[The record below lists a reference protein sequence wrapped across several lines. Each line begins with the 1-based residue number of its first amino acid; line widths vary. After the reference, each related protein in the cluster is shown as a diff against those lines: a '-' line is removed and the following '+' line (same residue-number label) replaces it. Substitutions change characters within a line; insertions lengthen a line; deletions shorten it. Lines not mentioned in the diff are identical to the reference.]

1 MQTTIAGPQRRFVR
15 RTTLEPDEYRKNFKQ
30 IDCDVLEA
38 LTSAEACG
46 VTLLISKIYL
56 RLINAPAGCWE
67 RQGVLHFTG
76 YEKEGEWVT
85 AWDQLLIVLEVASA
99 TARKAL
105 LWMHDEGI
113 IGYVAHRNGVG
124 IRIFINRAASSIA
137 RDERQKNLR
146 LIPTSSG
153 LAHTSRNEV
162 PFNDSFAVLE
172 VLDTDKNPRALESSA
187 DKTDGVKSPPD
198 FAPAAPG
205 KSEAATHSLE
215 SKRRAQEPAI
225 SESAFAESVVK
236 RLRDELGS
244 SLETAVIRA
253 AAREHERTRTWLDTH
268 CIPKATRVAQREA
281 YNVLRKHGLAP
292 NSTRNARA
300 AAEID
305 RNTYVPPRPHPLTER
320 EIAEWAEVCVSLWE
334 SQGQAIDR
342 TLAGLSVEAG
352 GFLLPPDAAKI
363 RWAAGAAAP
372 GAGTFNAPEAG
383 TN

>member
-1 MQTTIAGPQRRFVR
+1 MQITSTGPHRRFVR

-38 LTSAEACG
+38 LTSAEACR
-46 VTLLISKIYL
+46 VTPLISKIYL

-153 LAHTSRNEV
+153 SAHTSRNEV

-172 VLDTDKNPRALESSA
+172 VLETDKNPRAPESGA

-198 FAPAAPG
+198 FAPAAPPG

-215 SKRRAQEPAI
+215 SMCRAEEPAI
-225 SESAFAESVVK
+225 SERAFAESIVK

-292 NSTRNARA
+292 NSTPNARA

-305 RNTYVPPRPHPLTER
+305 RDTYVPPRPHPLAER

-352 GFLLPPDAAKI
+352 GFLLPQDAAKI
-363 RWAAGAAAP
+363 RSAAGAA
-372 GAGTFNAPEAG
+372 GAGTLNALEAG
-383 TN
+383 PK

>member
-1 MQTTIAGPQRRFVR
+1 MHITTAKPHQRFVR
-15 RTTLEPDEYRKNFKQ
+15 RTTLEPHEYRKNFKQ

-38 LTSAEACG
+38 LTSAEACR
-46 VTLLISKIYL
+46 VTPLISKIYL

-85 AWDQLLIVLEVASA
+85 AWDQLLNVLDVASA

-105 LWMHDEGI
+105 LWMHQEGI

-137 RDERQKNLR
+137 HDERQKNLR
-146 LIPTSSG
+146 LIPTSSI
-153 LAHTSRNEV
+153 AARTSRNEA

-172 VLDTDKNPRALESSA
+172 ILDTDKNPHALESSA
-187 DKTDGVKSPPD
+187 DEADGAQRASDSASASASRP
-198 FAPAAPG
+198 
-205 KSEAATHSLE
+205 EAATGSLE
-215 SKRRAQEPAI
+215 SKRKVGPTFPGNV
-225 SESAFAESVVK
+225 FAESIIK
-236 RLRDELGS
+236 QLRDELGS
-244 SLETAVIRA
+244 SLETAVVRA
-253 AAREHERTRTWLDTH
+253 AAREHERTRAWLDTH

-281 YNVLRKHGLAP
+281 YNVLRKHGLVP
-292 NSTRNARA
+292 DSTQGAR

-305 RNTYVPPRPHPLTER
+305 RQTYIPPQPRPLTER

-342 TLAGLSVEAG
+342 TLAGMSVDAG
-352 GFLLPPDAAKI
+352 GFLLPQDAAKI
-363 RWAAGAAAP
+363 RSAAGAAAP
-372 GAGTFNAPEAG
+372 VAGTLNAPEAG
-383 TN
+383 PK